1 MFVGTRLMPN
11 YKSEFSQFIQASNV
25 TGSGKAVSYI
35 RALDLLSEMLERK
48 PFTFADCKNI
58 WKIDS
63 ADRVHELYL
72 FVLDEAKKKDASAWN
87 IPDIPKSYLQNGYCS
102 AALKSYQSFLI
113 ENSYEQRLINI
124 FETYDGSEDDLPNKL
139 DVVFEPPAFLTE
151 GLDKAQGKDV
161 IRSVKVRSNQ
171 HVFRKMILKIYNQSC
186 CITGLNIPEVN
197 RASHIIP
204 WAEDKTIRLDPRNGL
219 CLSATYDAAFDK
231 HLISLDDDY
240 RMILSKGISDF
251 YTNESVKA
259 YFKDKEGMKISL
271 PSKYIPNKENLATH
285 RNAGDF

>member
-1 MFVGTRLMPN
+1 MMSN
-11 YKSEFSQFIQASNV
+11 YKTAFTQFIQANNV
-25 TGSGKAVSYI
+25 TGSGKASSYI
-35 RALDLLSEMLERK
+35 LALDWLSKILLVE
-48 PFTFADCKNI
+48 PFGFADCKNI
-58 WKIDS
+58 WEIDS
-63 ADRVHELYL
+63 VERLHELYL
-72 FVLDEAKKKDASAWN
+72 FVLEEARKKEASEWN
-87 IPDIPKSYLQNGYCS
+87 IRGIPPSYLQNGYCS

-124 FETYDGSEDDLPNKL
+124 FDAYDGSEDELPDKL
-139 DVVFEPPAFLTE
+139 DVAFDPPAFLTE

-171 HVFRKMILKIYNQSC
+171 HVFRKIILRIYNKSC

-240 RMILSKGISDF
+240 RLVLSKGIADY
-251 YTNESVKA
+251 YTNESVQA
-259 YFKDKEGMKISL
+259 YFKDKEGMPIML
-271 PSKYIPNKENLATH
+271 PSKYLPNKTNLAVH
-285 RNAGDF
+285 RKNGEF